1 MRNTFM
7 IILLIATASAPIS
20 CTTQLQIR
28 TLHKEHPSI
37 GVMMQEEQL
46 ARMEKP
52 VVRDTVREE
61 SDVMNAIL
69 DENGEMKP
77 IDVLDAAFVVARHKQ
92 VSERHGTVELDFE
105 IVVPEIMLNTA
116 WQVRITPVLT
126 ILNDKEQL
134 DSILISGKDYK
145 RRQQNGYEKYEK
157 YLKSLL
163 PLNEEELFL
172 YRRSLKLFL
181 ERYAAAPFGV
191 TEEEAVKHYTKNWLK
206 RLNLIRHSRVGKK
219 YERFVKSPY
228 INGGVRID
236 TIIDKS
242 GGNIHYRY
250 RQLINTTPKMR
261 RIDMNLR
268 SSIETDGSILY
279 SNLSKDTTKFYISSI
294 SSLAD
299 NREKYIVKITSRDS
313 VITARADIRFEL
325 DKYYF
330 KEEIADNKK
339 EFGKAESIL
348 NSLLENK
355 DLVLDSIIIKGGAS
369 PEGRQDYNKR
379 LSQERAGFVLKKVKE
394 TVKKHRDGRERIYF
408 ASIED
413 LSSIIDTTG
422 NMSSMHPAAPIDYD
436 NIYKNIRAYGIG
448 EDWAGF
454 EKHLML
460 SGCFSESQVSE
471 ILRCV
476 SDTDESAKEERLRE
490 LPYYKTISDSI
501 YDKMRNVEFS
511 FHIHKKDAISDTVV
525 TTQIDTLYMKGVG
538 YLKDRDYKKALE
550 YLNGYKDYN
559 TALAYLLM
567 DYNYS
572 ALGILENLEASG
584 DRDYLMAIAYSR
596 LGDTEKA
603 VRFLKSAI
611 EQDNKFKYR
620 YRLDPECAKLI

>member
-1 MRNTFM
+1 M
-7 IILLIATASAPIS
+7 IRLLIATASAPIS

-61 SDVMNAIL
+61 SDVMNAVL

-242 GGNIHYRY
+242 EGNIHYRY

-299 NREKYIVKITSRDS
+299 NREKYIGTDDQWNEAQGIMAKILDHLGIDYKIGIDEAAFYGPKLDIQIKNVYGKEDTLITIQIDQMLAEKLRQRPAGKRAVVDDALALFVAGEFPAFGDVACPRLSVSFRQFAAAPYIGFEDGTQFHRIYIHFFLPKTS
-313 VITARADIRFEL
+313 VILVPLPTSLSSFILAPYASASCLTMASPSPVLSDLLRVRAV
-325 DKYYF
+325 
-330 KEEIADNKK
+330 
-339 EFGKAESIL
+339 SIL
-348 NSLLENK
+348 KNLSNTL
-355 DLVLDSIIIKGGAS
+355 SRYSGAMPTPVS
-369 PEGRQDYNKR
+369 STLN
-379 LSQERAGFVLKKVKE
+379 E
-394 TVKKHRDGRERIYF
+394 T
-408 ASIED
+408 A
-413 LSSIIDTTG
+413 
-422 NMSSMHPAAPIDYD
+422 
-436 NIYKNIRAYGIG
+436 
-448 EDWAGF
+448 
-454 EKHLML
+454 
-460 SGCFSESQVSE
+460 FSV
-471 ILRCV
+471 
-476 SDTDESAKEERLRE
+476 
-490 LPYYKTISDSI
+490 
-501 YDKMRNVEFS
+501 
-511 FHIHKKDAISDTVV
+511 
-525 TTQIDTLYMKGVG
+525 
-538 YLKDRDYKKALE
+538 
-550 YLNGYKDYN
+550 
-559 TALAYLLM
+559 
-567 DYNYS
+567 
-572 ALGILENLEASG
+572 
-584 DRDYLMAIAYSR
+584 
-596 LGDTEKA
+596 
-603 VRFLKSAI
+603 
-611 EQDNKFKYR
+611 
-620 YRLDPECAKLI
+620 